1 MKILEIIKKRRSVT
15 RFSIRTVEKEKI
27 DRVVQAASYDPPE
40 GQKAPIKIVV
50 ISGVEIKQKIR
61 QTAEQIEK
69 AYIQGAGNGNGDR
82 ELQLQLGETG
92 WRKPFLEEAPYLIVA
107 CSLVG
112 QPYQAASTW
121 LALGRILLAASD
133 EGLGSL
139 CYTPP
144 MPAFLRKVIS
154 IPSKYMPIAIIPV
167 GYSAEELFPTIAD
180 EDERKFRNLF
190 SGRFNWQKP

>member
-1 MKILEIIKKRRSVT
+1 VT
-15 RFSIRTVEKEKI
+15 RFALRGIEKEKI
-27 DRVVQAASYDPPE
+27 DRVVKAASYDPPD

-50 ISGVEIKQKIR
+50 VSKTEMKQKIR

-69 AYIQGAGNGNGDR
+69 AYTQGAGNGNHGPTH
-82 ELQLQLGETG
+82 QFGETG

-107 CSLVG
+107 CGLVG

-154 IPSKYMPIAIIPV
+154 IPPRYMPVAIIPV
-167 GYSAEELFPTIAD
+167 GYSAEELFPMIDD